1 MKPDII
7 REALL
12 RFQEL
17 VETDGGTA
25 SVNRRQRIRDRDL
38 ARLALKKYHKTQDW
52 QLQQEKTGAEG
63 SGKIE
68 ALLATLRP

>member
-17 VETDGGTA
+17 VESDGQTA
-25 SVNRRQRIRDRDL
+25 SAYGRQRRSDRDL

-52 QLQQEKTGAEG
+52 SGKQEGANPSG
-63 SGKIE
+63 SGKIG
-68 ALLATLRP
+68 ALLATLRT